1 MKTFITCLI
10 LIITNSVF
18 ASGGSVGTMKT
29 AQEQLRNGQ
38 GNMKIGQ
45 SNIIYNMG
53 QKDGL
58 VRYAHGQLVQGK
70 WEVQEVTLP
79 VQAVIE
85 NSEFVKALTE
95 SQVKSDWVELK

>member
-10 LIITNSVF
+10 LLISNSVF

-58 VRYAHGQLVQGK
+58 VRYAHGQLVKGQ
-70 WEVQEVTLP
+70 WEVQEINLP

-85 NSEFVKALTE
+85 NSEFVKALSE
-95 SQVKSDWVELK
+95 SQLKNDWVEIK

>member
-1 MKTFITCLI
+1 MRTFITCLI
-10 LIITNSVF
+10 LLISNSVF
-18 ASGGSVGTMKT
+18 AGGSVGTMKT
-29 AQEQLRNGQ
+29 AQEAALNNGQ

-53 QKDGL
+53 QKDGH
-58 VRYAHGQLVQGK
+58 VRYAHGKLVQGQ